1 MKQNDT
7 IFSTV
12 EPAWCMRCADV
23 CLIKSLTEK
32 RAMADSKATE
42 REGAGFKII
51 YQILVT
57 MLVIA
62 LIPLGGLWYIG
73 IYQSRQEWTENIYRN
88 LVENTEHLTRSV
100 DEWTN
105 MNLRLLDQNA
115 ATPAILGMESSVQ
128 NPALKT
134 MSDTYEW
141 IYLAF
146 TILPDGQN
154 LGRSDGKPETY
165 YGDRDYFKQV
175 LGGRPMGQQVL
186 LGKTSKKPAFI
197 LAKPIKGEGAKNL
210 GVIAIAMTLEDLSKA
225 ITKTRI
231 GETGFAILLDENNRL
246 IAHGHG
252 EVSSELQDFGTHPV
266 LSQRNRFDADS
277 FAFQEDD
284 KKILAYSKKTAQGWT
299 LIVQQD
305 YEEAY
310 AAANEA
316 QRNALV
322 LLLVTLVTVI
332 IIAYLLARRLSTP
345 IRNLTIIADEISRG
359 NLNAVIKEKDR
370 SDEIGALA
378 RAIDRMGVS
387 LQMAFERLRKR

>member
-1 MKQNDT
+1 MVDG
-7 IFSTV
+7 
-12 EPAWCMRCADV
+12 
-23 CLIKSLTEK
+23 
-32 RAMADSKATE
+32 KAAE

-51 YQILVT
+51 YQILIT
-57 MLVIA
+57 MLVISI
-62 LIPLGGLWYIG
+62 IPLGGLWYIG
-73 IYQSRQEWTENIYRN
+73 IHQSKQEWTANIYRN
-88 LVENTEHLTRSV
+88 LIENTEHLTRSV

-105 MNLRLLDQNA
+105 MNLRLLEQNA
-115 ATPAILGMESSVQ
+115 ATPAILGMDSKAQ
-128 NPALKT
+128 NPVLKT
-134 MSDTYEW
+134 MSEAYEW

-165 YGDRDYFKQV
+165 YGDREYFKQV

-186 LGKTSKKPAFI
+186 LGKTSNKPAFI
-197 LAKPIKGEGAKNL
+197 LAKPIKGDGAKNL

-225 ITKTRI
+225 ITKTKI
-231 GETGFAILLDENNRL
+231 GETGFAILLDEQNRL

-252 EVSSELQDFGTHPV
+252 EVSSELQDFSSHPV
-266 LSQRNRFDADS
+266 LNQRNRFDKSS
-277 FAFQEDD
+277 FTFQDGGKEIVAFSQ
-284 KKILAYSKKTAQGWT
+284 KTSQGWT

-305 YEEAY
+305 YREAY
-310 AAANEA
+310 AAADEA
-316 QRNALV
+316 QRNALL

-332 IIAYLLARRLSTP
+332 VIAYLLARRLSTP
-345 IRNLTIIADEISRG
+345 IRNLTVIADEISRG
-359 NLNAVIKEKDR
+359 NLNAVIEEKNR